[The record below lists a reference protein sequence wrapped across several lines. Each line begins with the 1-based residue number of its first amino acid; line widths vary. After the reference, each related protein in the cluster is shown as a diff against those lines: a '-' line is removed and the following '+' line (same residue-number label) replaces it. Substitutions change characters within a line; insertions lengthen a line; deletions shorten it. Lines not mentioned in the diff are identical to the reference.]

1 MNVRLALTSAF
12 CASCIGV
19 LYTFAYYQ
27 LLFDFSTV
35 LPIWKIAFGLI
46 SFTLILWYV
55 DFICLKLF
63 KQNPTFWFGLT
74 FSIVTFVSI
83 LYPMTE
89 RVYVDAT
96 EFYPGFVIPLHFLP
110 ILMFFTFHQ
119 LDTQN
124 E

>member
-12 CASCIGV
+12 CASLIGV

-35 LPIWKIAFGLI
+35 LPIWKVAFGLI
-46 SFTLILWYV
+46 SFTLILFYV
-55 DFICLKLF
+55 HLAFRKLM

-74 FSIVTFVSI
+74 FSIGTFVSI
-83 LYPMTE
+83 LYPIME
-89 RVYVDAT
+89 RVYVDAA

-119 LDTQN
+119 LDTQK
-124 E
+124 

>member
-1 MNVRLALTSAF
+1 MNVKLALTSAL
-12 CASCIGV
+12 CASLIGT
-19 LYTFAYYQ
+19 LYTYFYYQ

-46 SFTLILWYV
+46 SFTLILFYV
-55 DFICLKLF
+55 HLAFMNVI

-74 FSIVTFVSI
+74 FSILTFVSI
-83 LYPMTE
+83 LYPMME

-110 ILMFFTFHQ
+110 LLMFFTFYQ
-119 LDTQN
+119 LDTQK
-124 E
+124 

>member
-12 CASCIGV
+12 CASLIGV

-35 LPIWKIAFGLI
+35 LPIWKIAFGLN
-46 SFTLILWYV
+46 SFTLIMWYV
-55 DFICLKLF
+55 HLAFLKLF

-74 FSIVTFVSI
+74 FSSITFVSI
-83 LYPMTE
+83 LYPMMK
-89 RVYVDAT
+89 RVYVDAS

-119 LDTQN
+119 LYPQK
-124 E
+124 

>member
-12 CASCIGV
+12 CASLIGV

-46 SFTLILWYV
+46 SFTLIVWYV
-55 DFICLKLF
+55 HLVFLMLF

-74 FSIVTFVSI
+74 FSSITFVSI
-83 LYPMTE
+83 LYPMMK
-89 RVYVDAT
+89 RVYVDAS

-110 ILMFFTFHQ
+110 VLMFFTFHQ
-119 LDTQN
+119 LYPQK
-124 E
+124 

>member
-1 MNVRLALTSAF
+1 MNVKLVLTSAF
-12 CASCIGV
+12 CASFIGV

-46 SFTLILWYV
+46 SFTLILSYGHLAFLRV
-55 DFICLKLF
+55 L

-74 FSIVTFVSI
+74 FSTLTFVSI
-83 LYPMTE
+83 LYPMIE
-89 RVYVDAT
+89 RVYVDAS
-96 EFYPGFVIPLHFLP
+96 EFYAGFAIPLHFLP

-119 LDTQN
+119 LDTQK
-124 E
+124 

>member
-1 MNVRLALTSAF
+1 MNVKLALTSAF
-12 CASCIGV
+12 CARFIGL
-19 LYTFAYYQ
+19 LYAYVYYQ

-55 DFICLKLF
+55 HLVFLKVF

-74 FSIVTFVSI
+74 FSSVTFVSI
-83 LYPMTE
+83 LYPITQ
-89 RVYVDAT
+89 RVYVDAS
-96 EFYPGFVIPLHFLP
+96 EFYPGFVLPLHFLP

-119 LDTQN
+119 LYPQK
-124 E
+124 